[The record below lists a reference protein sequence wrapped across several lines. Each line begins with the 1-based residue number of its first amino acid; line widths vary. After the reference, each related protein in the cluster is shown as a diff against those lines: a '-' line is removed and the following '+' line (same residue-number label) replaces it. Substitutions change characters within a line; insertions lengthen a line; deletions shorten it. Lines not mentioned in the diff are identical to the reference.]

1 MRKLKFG
8 YMVGNIKDYKQQF
21 SNCTLNVKSNEP
33 TVHILISP
41 MLIRHIF
48 EEEKTEFVCLNS
60 TADCI
65 VYGNI
70 VTTCRA
76 ATAGT
81 SWTS

>member
-21 SNCTLNVKSNEP
+21 SNCTFNVKSNEP